1 MCDADRSVQQVNKE
15 RSSVVVERSSFQSST
30 PLLFYLSPP
39 PHSSRFFKVPVT
51 DDVTTLKISTAVKLT
66 KRNIMSWWSGPSD
79 GHRRAVESVR
89 GGVLWQ
95 ERRENSAQ

>member
-15 RSSVVVERSSFQSST
+15 RSSVVVERSSFQSPT

-51 DDVTTLKISTAVKLT
+51 DDVTTLKISNSCKTDKKKHNEVVVWAL
-66 KRNIMSWWSGPSD
+66 RWAQASG
-79 GHRRAVESVR
+79 
-89 GGVLWQ
+89 
-95 ERRENSAQ
+95 REC